1 MEVQTFRAHSMQ
13 EALQLVRRT
22 LGPDAAVLQAKEVS
36 RGALAWLTG
45 AREIEVL
52 ALSGVQLPSR
62 FADAVDVPPG
72 VPLASRCEQ
81 PPAPNVEEPVLA
93 TETSERWDY
102 RAKFQADLR
111 CQAGDL
117 PSLVEQL
124 ATTPALP
131 PDQELPLPFADLL
144 SQMRQAE
151 IRPDCARELL
161 ARIDNSITDW
171 GLPDPPQVLAQLQY
185 LLEQEIRIAGPVCL
199 AATRPRV
206 VALIGP
212 TGVGKTTTI
221 AKLAAEFRLRKH
233 RRVGLITMDTWRIA
247 AVDQIRAYA
256 EVFELPLEVVAT
268 PREMRVAVERLA
280 GLDLILIDTAG
291 RSPRDEVRLQELKS
305 LLGEAQPDE
314 VHLVLSAASST
325 SSLIHAAR
333 RFQPVGV
340 TAMVLTKLDE
350 ATRFGGLLSLLR
362 DSGLPLSYLA
372 DGQRVPEDIRAAE
385 SSRLA
390 KMMLGLD
397 AMGTESSLTSKKRGT

>member
-22 LGPDAAVLQAKEVS
+22 LGPEAAVLQAREVG

-45 AREIEVL
+45 SREIEVL

-62 FADAVDVPPG
+62 FEDAEDVPSS
-72 VPLASRCEQ
+72 V
-81 PPAPNVEEPVLA
+81 APNSHCDDGPPQELA
-93 TETSERWDY
+93 GELLPSETSQRWDY
-102 RAKFQADLR
+102 RTKFQADLR

-124 ATTPALP
+124 ATAPAAP
-131 PDQELPLPFADLL
+131 AVPAVPADRDLPLPLADLL
-144 SQMRQAE
+144 RRMHQAE
-151 IRPDCARELL
+151 ISPDCARDLVSQ
-161 ARIDNSITDW
+161 IDSSMPDW
-171 GLPDPPQVLAQLQY
+171 RLPDPSQMLAQLQY

-206 VALIGP
+206 VAMIGP

-221 AKLAAEFRLRKH
+221 AKLAAEFRLRRH
-233 RRVGLITMDTWRIA
+233 HRVGLITMDTGRIA

-256 EVFELPLEVVAT
+256 EIFELPFEVVST
-268 PREMRVAVERLA
+268 PREMRGAIEQLSA
-280 GLDLILIDTAG
+280 SDLILIDTAG

-314 VHLVLSAASST
+314 VYLVLSAASST

-350 ATRFGGLLSLLR
+350 ATKFGGLLSLLR
-362 DSGLPLSYLA
+362 HSGLPLSYLT
-372 DGQRVPEDIRAAE
+372 DGQRVPEDLRAAE

-397 AMGTESSLTSKKRGT
+397 TIGVEA

>member
-22 LGPDAAVLQAKEVS
+22 LGPEAAVLQAKEVG
-36 RGALAWLTG
+36 RGAWAWLTG

-52 ALSGVQLPSR
+52 ALSGVHLPSR
-62 FADAVDVPPG
+62 FEDAAGGPTCVPP
-72 VPLASRCEQ
+72 ASRCEAH
-81 PPAPNVEEPVLA
+81 PPPESPADLLVPEA
-93 TETSERWDY
+93 SQRWDY

-117 PSLVEQL
+117 PSLVERL
-124 ATTPALP
+124 AAAPILP
-131 PDQELPLPFADLL
+131 VEWERPLPSADLL
-144 SQMRQAE
+144 AQMRQAE
-151 IRPDCARELL
+151 ISPDCARDLL
-161 ARIDNSITDW
+161 AQIDSSITDW
-171 GLPDPPQVLAQLQY
+171 GLHDPPQMLAQLQY
-185 LLEQEIRIAGPVCL
+185 LLEQEIQIAGPICL
-199 AATRPRV
+199 ATNRPRV

-233 RRVGLITMDTWRIA
+233 RRVGFITMDTWRIA

-256 EVFELPLEVVAT
+256 EVFELPLEVVST
-268 PREMRVAVERLA
+268 PREMRNAVERLS

-314 VHLVLSAASST
+314 VHLVLSAAAST

-350 ATRFGGLLSLLR
+350 ATKFGGLLSLLR
-362 DSGLPLSYLA
+362 DSGLPISYLT

-390 KMMLGLD
+390 KTMLGLD
-397 AMGTESSLTSKKRGT
+397 TMHAES

>member
-22 LGPDAAVLQAKEVS
+22 LGPEAAVLQAKEVG
-36 RGALAWLTG
+36 RGVLAWLTG

-52 ALSGVQLPSR
+52 ALSGVHLPSC
-62 FADAVDVPPG
+62 FEDVDDGPTCVPPASPCEAHPTQEAAVDLFVPE
-72 VPLASRCEQ
+72 ASQ
-81 PPAPNVEEPVLA
+81 
-93 TETSERWDY
+93 RWDY

-124 ATTPALP
+124 AAAPTLP
-131 PDQELPLPFADLL
+131 VDRELPLASADLL
-144 SQMRQAE
+144 RQMRQAE
-151 IRPDCARELL
+151 ISPDCARDLL
-161 ARIDNSITDW
+161 AQIDSSMTDW
-171 GLPDPPQVLAQLQY
+171 GLSDPPQMLAQLQY
-185 LLEQEIRIAGPVCL
+185 LLEQEIQIAGPICL
-199 AATRPRV
+199 ATARPRV

-233 RRVGLITMDTWRIA
+233 RRVGFITMDTWRIA

-256 EVFELPLEVVAT
+256 EVFELPLEVVST
-268 PREMRVAVERLA
+268 PREMRTAVERLS

-291 RSPRDEVRLQELKS
+291 RSPRDEVRMQELKS

-350 ATRFGGLLSLLR
+350 APKFGGLLSLLR
-362 DSGLPLSYLA
+362 DSGLPLSYLTA
-372 DGQRVPEDIRAAE
+372 GQRVPEDIRAAE

-397 AMGTESSLTSKKRGT
+397 IIQAES